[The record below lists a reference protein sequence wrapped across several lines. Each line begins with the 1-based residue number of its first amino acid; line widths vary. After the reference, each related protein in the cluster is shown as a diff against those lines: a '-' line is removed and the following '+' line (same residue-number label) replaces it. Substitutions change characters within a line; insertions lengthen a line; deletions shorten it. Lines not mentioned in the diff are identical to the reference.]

1 MRLLLPV
8 VAFLFYLHYTSFDL
22 GWSDN
27 YGYASMA
34 LRMAGLHFAEDETV
48 LRSLGL
54 QDDGAVTTPL
64 AYNWIGGRSVPL
76 YPFGAPALMAP
87 LVWMLGPKGPFV
99 LPPLMGALCLLLLYR
114 IGKEVSGRATGYA
127 AAGLGALSPP
137 LFAFATILM
146 SDLVAASFILLAVL
160 LLVRKSRSL
169 LTYSALSG
177 LALGG
182 AFLTRP
188 NLILFFVP
196 AAIYLAIGR
205 RFRDLLGFGA
215 GFAPAFALQLA
226 VNWAYYGGPLHSS
239 YGGHTSVFTSA
250 YVGTIVLTYLKWLMQ
265 FGTLFQLPFIV
276 WAFVD
281 RRFPSALKWLTI
293 IWFLILQAFYGFYPY
308 WYHWLLYRYLL
319 PAQLLFCVF
328 AAHGMVTA
336 ARRCT
341 HRALTRYGAA
351 ALVLSNAVYGA
362 IFLNRYDEFHVKDGW
377 KAAASTTRTVA
388 DAAGPDSLVFAYS
401 GSGMLRYYHGL
412 KTANLNVDQ
421 ASART
426 VIDACFRKGIAV
438 YAWVDTDPTEQDLLA
453 RLPYRDSTWKL
464 SESGTKSLYRLFPGL
479 ASLDEYLLAT
489 SRITITLRSV
499 VPRSP
504 FLGVGWDH
512 KETGGGYLRSRGP
525 FSTIRLH
532 ANPRFRYRVKA
543 RMRPLRLEQGDD
555 PTLDVEWDGERILT
569 GPISSGWST
578 VEATTPHAGPEG
590 STLTFRYHLR
600 GNPARTFF
608 SIYCDRIEVEPIET
622 D

>member
-8 VAFLFYLHYTSFDL
+8 VAFLFYLRYTSFDL

-34 LRMAGLHFAEDETV
+34 QRIAGLHFAEDETV
-48 LRSLGL
+48 LRSLGME
-54 QDDGAVTTPL
+54 DDGAVTTPL

-87 LVWMLGPKGPFV
+87 LVWILGSKGPFV
-99 LPPLMGALCLLLLYR
+99 LPPIMGALCLLLLYR

-127 AAGLGALSPP
+127 AAGLASLSPP

-160 LLVRKSRSL
+160 LLVRKSRSP
-169 LTYSALSG
+169 LTYAALSG

-188 NLILFFVP
+188 NLILFFAP

-250 YVGTIVLTYLKWLMQ
+250 YVGTIVFTYLKWLMQ
-265 FGTLFQLPFIV
+265 FGTVFQLPFIV

-281 RRFPSALKWLTI
+281 RRIPSGLKWLTI
-293 IWFLILQAFYGFYPY
+293 TWFIILQMFYGFYPY

-319 PAQLLFCVF
+319 PAQLLFCIF
-328 AAHGMVTA
+328 AGHGIVTA

-341 HRALTRYGAA
+341 NRALTRCGAS
-351 ALVLSNAVYGA
+351 ALVLGNAVYGA
-362 IFLNRYDEFHVKDGW
+362 VFLDRYDAFYVKHAW
-377 KAAASTTRTVA
+377 KAAASITQTVA
-388 DAAGPDSLVFAYS
+388 DAVGSDSLVFAYS
-401 GSGMLRYYHGL
+401 GSGILRYYQGL
-412 KTANLNVDQ
+412 KTANLNVDP
-421 ASART
+421 AAART
-426 VIDACFRKGIAV
+426 VIHACFQKGIAV
-438 YAWVDTDPTEQDLLA
+438 YAWVDDDPTEQDLLA
-453 RLPYRDSTWKL
+453 RLPYRDSSWKL
-464 SESGTKSLYRLFPGL
+464 SMSGTKSLYRLFPGQ
-479 ASLDEYLLAT
+479 AQLDEYLTTA
-489 SRITITLRSV
+489 SRITMTPRSV

-504 FLGVGWDH
+504 FLGIGWDNR
-512 KETGGGYLRSRGP
+512 ETGGGYLRSRGP
-525 FSTIRLH
+525 HSVIKMH
-532 ANPRFRYRVKA
+532 ANPRFGYRIKV
-543 RMRPLRLEQGDD
+543 RLRPMRLEEGDT
-555 PTLDVEWDGERILT
+555 PTIDVLWDGEMIYT

-578 VEATTPHAGPEG
+578 IEATTPRAGPDG

-608 SIYCDRIEVEPIET
+608 SIYCDRIDLEPIET